1 MSIGDAD
8 LDEPEA
14 EKFRSIQRRRPFA
27 KTTAKASGV
36 LPAFIPAAMQ
46 RRTRRDEPT
55 PSLAIETTPPAKA
68 QMSFAIPTELV
79 GQEAEHPTPVLPRL
93 DESDDDVSEALRTAL
108 QDDDG
113 DPGVWSE
120 ITQAEVD
127 IDERPV
133 PPGWPK
139 AWPLIGREWSFPVR
153 GEPSPTE
160 RLGAQVLAQ
169 RLVVY
174 VTNGGL
180 RNREDMVASALGRL
194 ARALTLGGKE
204 LPGHTSRDVTECL
217 RRCLV
222 AAGEQTEE
230 SDLRCNA
237 VATVRFLV
245 RRELPCTQLAA
256 VGGLAALVATMAP
269 VVNFD
274 TAVTVA
280 NGLAALDTMARTVD
294 DWRQDV
300 DPLAQESS
308 TAFSKVL
315 AIAKAAMQRFRHDV
329 DVQEAAMALLHTLTT
344 TASDAET
351 ALMLKSDVAIL
362 ADTVAGLRAHPEAA
376 HVVSAG
382 RATLANLAL
391 AGAPSVDDLV
401 AMRRKLDADSV
412 HHCSHNATH
421 DDEGDTLDTKMR
433 VDWTDDANHLA
444 HTIMTMCDRHLQ
456 NGRLT
461 ITELQQGLAHSP
473 YGAFADWLLRDRAHM
488 FKVVDADKSGTLD
501 ILEIAAAVTA
511 YQAHDE
517 DTNGSVTAC

>member
-1 MSIGDAD
+1 
-8 LDEPEA
+8 
-14 EKFRSIQRRRPFA
+14 
-27 KTTAKASGV
+27 
-36 LPAFIPAAMQ
+36 MQ
-46 RRTRRDEPT
+46 RRTRRDETT
-55 PSLAIETTPPAKA
+55 PALAIETTPPAKS
-68 QMSFAIPTELV
+68 QVSFAIPTQLV
-79 GQEAEHPTPVLPRL
+79 GQEAEHPMPVLPRL
-93 DESDDDVSEALRTAL
+93 DESDDDDASRE
-108 QDDDG
+108 
-113 DPGVWSE
+113 PWSE
-120 ITQAEVD
+120 VTEADVD

-139 AWPLIGREWSFPVR
+139 AWPLIGREWAFPVR
-153 GEPSPTE
+153 CEPTPTE
-160 RLGAQVLAQ
+160 RLGAHVLAQ

-194 ARALTLGGKE
+194 ARALMLGGKE
-204 LPGHTSRDVTECL
+204 LPGHASRDVTECL
-217 RRCLV
+217 RRCLG

-230 SDLRCNA
+230 SDLRRNA

-274 TAVTVA
+274 AAVTVA
-280 NGLAALDTMARTVD
+280 NGLAALDTMARTVE
-294 DWRQDV
+294 DWRQDA
-300 DPLAQESS
+300 DPLAQEPSA
-308 TAFSKVL
+308 AFAKVL

-329 DVQEAAMALLHTLTT
+329 KVQEAAMALLHTLTT
-344 TASDAET
+344 TASDDET
-351 ALMLKSDVAIL
+351 ALMLKSTAAVLTDIA
-362 ADTVAGLRAHPEAA
+362 AGLRAHPEAA

-412 HHCSHNATH
+412 QQCSHNATH
-421 DDEGDTLDTKMR
+421 DDEGDTLDTKVR

-444 HTIMTMCDRHLQ
+444 RTIMTLCDRHLQ

-461 ITELQQGLAHSP
+461 ITELQQGLAHSA

-488 FKVVDADKSGTLD
+488 FKLVDVDKSGTLD
-501 ILEIAAAVTA
+501 MLEIAAAVTA
-511 YQAHDE
+511 YQESSHDP
-517 DTNGSVTAC
+517 VTTTTEA